1 MKKCTLLFFAAAF
14 ALALQPM
21 TTAAPIVQAQVNI
34 KKVSVQRALEL
45 FGGTMRKWP
54 DGTRIAVILQDPEAL
69 ANKAF
74 ASRLGIPHNQFVA
87 AINKNINDGA
97 DIKIVSSA
105 NQVLIAVAATPN
117 SAGIYS
123 ATQYVENSNGV
134 RLLEIE
140 Q

>member
-1 MKKCTLLFFAAAF
+1 MIRLLLAVLLLAAHPA
-14 ALALQPM
+14 M
-21 TTAAPIVQAQVNI
+21 TAPIVQAHVNI
-34 KKVSVQRALEL
+34 KKVSKTRAMEL
-45 FGGTMRKWP
+45 FGGSMRKWP
-54 DGTRIAVILQDPEAL
+54 DGTRIVIVIQDPDAL

-123 ATQYVENSNGV
+123 ANKYVENFDGV

>member
-1 MKKCTLLFFAAAF
+1 MKYLL
-14 ALALQPM
+14 LAVLLTAHPAM
-21 TTAAPIVQAQVNI
+21 TAPIVQAQVNI
-34 KKVSVQRALEL
+34 KKVSKTRALEL

-54 DGTRIAVILQDPEAL
+54 DGTRITIIIQEPDAL
-69 ANKAF
+69 ANKFF
-74 ASRLGIPHNQFVA
+74 AASIGVPHNQFSTVV
-87 AINKNINDGA
+87 NKNLNDGA
-97 DIKIVSSA
+97 DIRVVGSA

-123 ATQYVENSNGV
+123 ANKYVENFDGV